1 MANDLTER
9 TPALPTG
16 GESGSLRAQRRAQ
29 IIQTAC
35 EQFLL
40 HGYSGTSV
48 DSIVAIVGGSKATIY
63 ALFGSK
69 EGLLAEVVG
78 AVSHDGSTPD
88 LPEHPGDLR
97 AELTAFACERMAR
110 VLSPLHIGIQQVVIA
125 EAQRLPR
132 IASLY
137 FDRGPRPSYTALTA
151 YLRGALERGLL
162 DIFDVDRAAR
172 AFLGELLFRP
182 YLERMFGVAAR
193 PDADAIRRD
202 AAAAVNDFLARHCG
216 ASPPA
221 IG

>member
-1 MANDLTER
+1 MER
-9 TPALPTG
+9 TAAVPAEG
-16 GESGSLRAQRRAQ
+16 DSGSLRAQRRKH
-29 IIQTAC
+29 ILEVAC

-48 DSIVAIVGGSKATIY
+48 DSIVAIVGGSKSTIY
-63 ALFGSK
+63 GLFGSK

-88 LPEHPGDLR
+88 LPEHPRDLR

-137 FDRGPRPSYTALTA
+137 FDRGPRPSYTTLIA
-151 YLRGALERGLL
+151 YLSVAIERGLL
-162 DIFDVDRAAR
+162 DIFDIDRASR

-182 YLERMFGVAAR
+182 YLERLFGVAAM
-193 PDADAIRRD
+193 PDAPSILRE
-202 AAAAVNDFLARHCG
+202 AAAVVDAFLARHCG
-216 ASPPA
+216 RTSPA